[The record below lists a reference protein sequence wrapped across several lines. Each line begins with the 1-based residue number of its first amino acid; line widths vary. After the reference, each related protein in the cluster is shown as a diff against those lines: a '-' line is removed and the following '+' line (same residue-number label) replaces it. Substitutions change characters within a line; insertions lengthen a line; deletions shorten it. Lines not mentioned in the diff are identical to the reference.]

1 MRRRPT
7 DQEIAARAHVLW
19 EQSGEP
25 KGDPQDKW
33 LQAKAELEAAEAAA
47 ESSDIAS
54 GHEEPQAT
62 GGPPERGTK
71 PRSQ

>member
-1 MRRRPT
+1 M
-7 DQEIAARAHVLW
+7 LW

-25 KGDPQDKW
+25 KGDPQEKW

-54 GHEEPQAT
+54 GHEEPQPAG
-62 GGPPERGTK
+62 GGPERESK